1 LFSLFSLCLSACTKT
16 YTVKSGDTCSSIAT
30 SQGVSVQ
37 TIYDLNPSVNSL
49 CTNLDVGQVLCL
61 STNGNNT
68 GNDTLSSVYAIW
80 HCGSDC
86 AWTSKPDLS
95 SSAWILNRGDGK
107 HTTDLVI
114 LSFMD
119 PIALVNGQNT
129 GGYTNGVPN
138 GMIQSYTYFTSQ
150 GIRVIFSIGG
160 AAWSSRFVSALN
172 QNAAQ
177 FAKNAAA
184 AALKYN
190 VGMEI
195 DVEVD
200 SNSYSSQLTTFVN
213 TYRTVIPYDSSPNAA
228 SHTLLNIDVGAGTGY
243 LGTLA
248 SLARGWVASN
258 HINWVN
264 AMVSDSPWTNINS
277 ATAAWQQHL
286 SAGLPANRL
295 VVSHYGSNTC
305 NNYNGVLSDTVSWV
319 KSKGVR
325 GISFWAAGQGGGEY
339 VSNCA
344 GIEQGSKAFLG

>member
-1 LFSLFSLCLSACTKT
+1 
-16 YTVKSGDTCSSIAT
+16 
-30 SQGVSVQ
+30 VQ
-37 TIYDLNPSVNSL
+37 TIYSLNPSVNSA
-49 CTNLDVGQVLCL
+49 CSNLEIGQVLCIAN
-61 STNGNNT
+61 SNGSNN
-68 GNDTLSSVYAIW
+68 GNDTLASVYSIW

-138 GMIQSYTYFTSQ
+138 GMIQSYTYFTSV

-160 AAWSSRFVSALN
+160 ASWSQRFVNALN

-184 AALKYN
+184 CALKYN
-190 VGMEI
+190 VGIEI

-200 SNSYSSQLTTFVN
+200 SGSYSSQLTTFVN
-213 TYRTVIPYDSSPNAA
+213 TYRDAIPYNGSPDAP
-228 SHTLLNIDVGAGTGY
+228 SHTLLTIDVGSGTDY
-243 LGTLA
+243 LGAIA
-248 SLARGWVASN
+248 SLARGWVSSN
-258 HINWVN
+258 KINWLN
-264 AMVSDSPWTNINS
+264 AMVDESPWSNINS
-277 ATAAWQQHL
+277 ATKEWQQHL

-295 VVSHYGSNTC
+295 IVSHFGSNTC
-305 NNYNGVLSDTVSWV
+305 KTYAGVLEDTVSWV
-319 KSKGVR
+319 KSKGVK
-325 GISFWAAGQGGGEY
+325 GISFWAAGQGGGEF